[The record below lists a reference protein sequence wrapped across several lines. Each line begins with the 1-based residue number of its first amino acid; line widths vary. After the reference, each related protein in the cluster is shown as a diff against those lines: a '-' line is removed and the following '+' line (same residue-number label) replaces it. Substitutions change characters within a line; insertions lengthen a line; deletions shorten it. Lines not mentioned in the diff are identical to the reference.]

1 VLEAAQRSRF
11 GALSAAISADLAIG
25 TIWIT
30 TSPTKT
36 AAVDFANLIAWAE
49 QERGHAVIFRAPPEL
64 KAGVAVWG
72 PSPPTLSLM
81 REIKQQFDPK
91 GILNL
96 GRFVGGL

>member
-1 VLEAAQRSRF
+1 M
-11 GALSAAISADLAIG
+11 G
-25 TIWIT
+25 TIWIAKT
-30 TSPTKT
+30 PTKT

-49 QERGHAVIFRAPPEL
+49 QERGHAVMFRAPPEL

-91 GILNL
+91 RILNL

>member
-1 VLEAAQRSRF
+1 LNAAV
-11 GALSAAISADLAIG
+11 SADLSTGI
-25 TIWIT
+25 IWIAT
-30 TSPTKT
+30 TPTKT
-36 AAVDFANLIAWAE
+36 AAVDFASLIAWAE
-49 QERGHAVIFRAPPEL
+49 QERGHAVLFRAPAEL